1 MFFFC
6 VAICIII
13 SFCIHNGIFF
23 LSILVIIINYFHYE
37 FSIGLKLF
45 LLKQKAENVTRKVN
59 SAIVYCVTSC
69 QQVKSKRWS
78 HIYLIASSCDTII
91 ALKSSTTCY
100 YTCLRE
106 ILRKMLFV
114 RRYTLYDQLI
124 PGVGYYSP
132 QNRFITRLI
141 PIKLAPTIK
150 IVIKHKY
157 RGLTI

>member
-45 LLKQKAENVTRKVN
+45 LLKQKAENVTRKVY
-59 SAIVYCVTSC
+59 SAILYCVKC

-78 HIYLIASSCDTII
+78 HIYLTASSCDTII
-91 ALKSSTTCY
+91 ALKSSTS
-100 YTCLRE
+100 CLRE

-157 RGLTI
+157 RGFTI